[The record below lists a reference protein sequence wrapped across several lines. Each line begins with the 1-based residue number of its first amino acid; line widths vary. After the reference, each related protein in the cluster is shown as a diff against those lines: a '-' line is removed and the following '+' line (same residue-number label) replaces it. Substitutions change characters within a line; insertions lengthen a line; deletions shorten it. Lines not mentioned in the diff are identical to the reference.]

1 MTDASDDFVAPS
13 GDAPSAAAA
22 SRSREH
28 DLKCWPE
35 FFKHLWSGEK
45 TFEIRKD
52 DRGYQAGDTLTLREW
67 TERHGY
73 SGRWIK
79 YDVPFLLGGIWPG
92 LGPEHV
98 CMSIKEIERSRLP
111 PAAAREDVEP
121 WEGAPA
127 KVPVWVR
134 DVRLVLRDL
143 QALHENVEEGR
154 DIPQHIYKGASA
166 ALRALDHQFLMGE
179 IPPNPEELVAKHQS
193 AVDAILYDPRRMA
206 REITSDIMATED
218 EIADAIAGAIKH
230 ATSSLS
236 LRVKELEEALKPFAK
251 LSDQIAAWES
261 DTNECWADDERL
273 FEAPHSETLKLADI
287 RRARTVLHGE
297 GDE

>member
-1 MTDASDDFVAPS
+1 MSDASDDFVAPS

-179 IPPNPEELVAKHQS
+179 IPPNPPPAAWRDLHPK
-193 AVDAILYDPRRMA
+193 
-206 REITSDIMATED
+206 
-218 EIADAIAGAIKH
+218 IADQQFLLTKGVSIDENGFLHLDRVAMTAIWQMLLDLQTAAH
-230 ATSSLS
+230 DLHPHPAE
-236 LRVKELEEALKPFAK
+236 VVNALAK
-251 LSDQIAAWES
+251 Q
-261 DTNECWADDERL
+261 R
-273 FEAPHSETLKLADI
+273 FPQQ
-287 RRARTVLHGE
+287 E
-297 GDE
+297 GDVPPRHEECSLQRSSHDRE